1 MIKNN
6 DKGERIPMKDCFV
19 YRLPMAGP
27 DDVSELAALIDNG
40 TVDPFEIVAI
50 KAQTEGDAY
59 SRGYAMQ
66 SFELMLSEKMGITR
80 QEVAARIPML
90 MIGLTG
96 GLMSPHYNV
105 FTRREVDAPAKSEKR
120 FSIGVNVT
128 RVLKPEEYGTAA
140 QVRLVAEGVRKAMAD
155 AGIDDVRDVH
165 CVSVKC
171 PAMTGAR
178 LADAASR
185 GQRCVS
191 DNAVECSS
199 KAKGACAL
207 GAALALGEI
216 RDEDVRDEV
225 ICKDWSLYSNV
236 ATTSAGNEQVACKI
250 LVLGNSATSVSKLH
264 MGSGVMKD
272 TLDVEG
278 AKAAF
283 RSAGLHFDEV
293 IPEEERARIAT
304 VMINAGADA
313 EGSIRGRRTTMKS
326 DYLQSYQ
333 GVFAKAVINAIV
345 GAMIG
350 DTMILAS
357 AGYEHQGPHGA
368 NLVNAIVRVED

>member
-1 MIKNN
+1 MNN
-6 DKGERIPMKDCFV
+6 FHV

-27 DDVSELAALIDNG
+27 DDVSELAKLIDNG
-40 TVDPFEIVAI
+40 TINPNDIIAI

-59 SRGYAMQ
+59 ARGFSSL
-66 SFELMLSEKMGITR
+66 SFELMLSEKMGITK
-80 QEVAARIPML
+80 QQVSDKIPML

-105 FTRREVDAPAKSEKR
+105 FTRNQVADVTSTEKR
-120 FSIGVNVT
+120 FAMGVNVT
-128 RVLKPEEYGTAA
+128 RVLLPEEYGTAV
-140 QVRLVAEGVRKAMAD
+140 QVRLVAEGVKQAMEQ
-155 AGIDDVRDVH
+155 AGIDDIADVH

-185 GQRCVS
+185 GKNCVS
-191 DNAVECSS
+191 SNPVDASS

-207 GAALALGEI
+207 GAAVALNEI
-216 RDEDVRDEV
+216 KDSDITDEV

-250 LVLGNSATSVSKLH
+250 LVLGNSSKSASKLR
-264 MGSGVMKD
+264 MGSAVMSD
-272 TLDVEG
+272 TLDVES

-283 RSAGLHFDEV
+283 KSAGLMFDDV
-293 IPEEERARIAT
+293 IPQSEREKIQT

-313 EGSIRGRRTTMKS
+313 QGVIRGRRTTMKS
-326 DYLQSYQ
+326 DFLQSYQ
-333 GVFAKAVINAIV
+333 GIFAKAVINAIV
-345 GAMIG
+345 GSLIG

-357 AGYEHQGPHGA
+357 AGFEHQGPLGA
-368 NLVNAIVRVED
+368 NLVNAIVKVED